1 MSKVPSVGFA
11 GMNDLFGL
19 SGNVSEV
26 MEIALS
32 ECQPFKNHPFKV
44 LDDDDMQNLV
54 ESVKLNGKI
63 LEPILVRPAG
73 IGNYEIIS
81 GHRRCEAARRCGFDK
96 IPAIVHDYTDDE
108 ATVIMVDANLRR
120 ENLSYSEMAYA
131 YRMKYDAM
139 KHQGKMGE
147 GSSLETLAENSND
160 SAKKIQRLIRLTY
173 LIPQLLELVDTG
185 NIPFLAGVDLAALE
199 TNEQMT
205 VYTVLICKPVMK
217 IDIKQAKQ
225 LKDLSAN
232 GIVSEKSVRDIL
244 LPEKKPPI
252 KKFTWQS
259 DRIYDYFSPEKDS
272 KEIEDTILRLLE
284 KYRDEL

>member
-32 ECQPFKNHPFKV
+32 ECRPFKNHPFKV
-44 LDDDDMQNLV
+44 LDDEDMQDLV
-54 ESVKLNGKI
+54 ESVRQNGRL
-63 LEPILVRPAG
+63 LEPVLVRPAG
-73 IGNYEIIS
+73 TGRYEIIS

-120 ENLSYSEMAYA
+120 KNLSYSEMAYA

-139 KHQGKMGE
+139 KHQGKTGE
-147 GSSLETLAENSND
+147 GSSLEALAENSSD
-160 SAKKIQRLIRLTY
+160 SAKKIQRLIRLTC

-185 NIPFLAGVDLAALE
+185 SIPFLAGVDLAALD
-199 TNEQMT
+199 TGEQMT
-205 VYTVLICKPVMK
+205 VYSVLACRPVMK

-232 GIVSEKSVRDIL
+232 DVFTEMAVHDIL
-244 LPEKKPPI
+244 LPEKKPPV
-252 KKFTWQS
+252 KKFTWKS

-272 KEIEDTILRLLE
+272 KEIEDAILRLLE
-284 KYRDEL
+284 KYRNEL

>member
-32 ECQPFKNHPFKV
+32 ECHPFKNHPFKV

-147 GSSLETLAENSND
+147 GSSLEALAENSND

-173 LIPQLLELVDTG
+173 LIPQLLELIDTG

-225 LKDLSAN
+225 LKDLSSK

-244 LPEKKPPI
+244 LPEKKPPV
-252 KKFTWQS
+252 KKFTWKS
-259 DRIYDYFSPEKDS
+259 DRIYEYFSPEKDS